1 MEITKTNYNY
11 NKDINSNSLNLSTN
25 KLLTLIDDINIYNL
39 IIKDL
44 KKYNDLIILPDITYL
59 EGLEET
65 LEVENNITHIIIN
78 YEIFT
83 KNNLNLHEIL
93 QFLLNI
99 KKNIKYSN
107 LDIIILL
114 KENNLEIQEKLQLI
128 DINKIF
134 VISNMNPDL
143 LYNIFKNNIYNNDY
157 SLNKD
162 IIVNKLINL
171 EKNNM
176 KIINKY
182 DIKNNPKDI
191 SRSSNLMKIISKIPK
206 YISAIFDHNNSK
218 INTLTNIYKF
228 NDLKK
233 EYNKKLKLNENINKY
248 TINNNK
254 NSININTN
262 NNTDYDLINLPISNL
277 IKNYKK
283 IEIILSNKEDI

>member
-1 MEITKTNYNY
+1 MKMMKNNNNLDTNN
-11 NKDINSNSLNLSTN
+11 NVINSNTT
-25 KLLTLIDDINIYNL
+25 KILTLIDDHKIYDS
-39 IIKDL
+39 IISKLNNYKDL
-44 KKYNDLIILPDITYL
+44 LILPDITYL

-65 LEVENNITHIIIN
+65 LEVNYDISIIIIN

-134 VISNMNPDL
+134 VISNMNPDF

-162 IIVNKLINL
+162 IIVNKLIHL

-191 SRSSNLMKIISKIPK
+191 SKSSNLMKIISKIPK

-218 INTLTNIYKF
+218 INTLTNIYRF

>member
-1 MEITKTNYNY
+1 MKMMKNNNNLDTNN
-11 NKDINSNSLNLSTN
+11 NVINSNTT
-25 KLLTLIDDINIYNL
+25 KILTLIDDHKIYNS
-39 IIKDL
+39 IISKLNNYKDL
-44 KKYNDLIILPDITYL
+44 LILPDITYL

-65 LEVENNITHIIIN
+65 LEVNYDISIIIIN

-134 VISNMNPDL
+134 VISNMNPDF
-143 LYNIFKNNIYNNDY
+143 LYNILKNNIYNNDY

-206 YISAIFDHNNSK
+206 YISTIFNHNNSK
-218 INTLTNIYKF
+218 VNTLTNIYKF

-233 EYNKKLKLNENINKY
+233 EYTKKLKLNENINKY

-262 NNTDYDLINLPISNL
+262 NTTDYDLINLPISNL

>member
-1 MEITKTNYNY
+1 MKMMKNNNNLDTNN
-11 NKDINSNSLNLSTN
+11 NVINSNTT
-25 KLLTLIDDINIYNL
+25 KILTLIDDHKIYDS
-39 IIKDL
+39 IISKLNNYKDL
-44 KKYNDLIILPDITYL
+44 LILPDITYL

-65 LEVENNITHIIIN
+65 LEVNYDISIIIIN

-83 KNNLNLHEIL
+83 KNDLNLHEIL

-99 KKNIKYSN
+99 KKNMKYSN

-134 VISNMNPDL
+134 VISNMNSDF

-162 IIVNKLINL
+162 IIVNKLIHL

-191 SRSSNLMKIISKIPK
+191 SKSSNLMKIISKIPK

-218 INTLTNIYKF
+218 INTLTNIYRF

>member
-1 MEITKTNYNY
+1 MKMMKNNNNLDTNN
-11 NKDINSNSLNLSTN
+11 NVINSNTT
-25 KLLTLIDDINIYNL
+25 KILTLIDDHKIYNS
-39 IIKDL
+39 IISKLNNYKDL
-44 KKYNDLIILPDITYL
+44 LILPDITYL

-65 LEVENNITHIIIN
+65 LEVNYDISIIIIN

-134 VISNMNPDL
+134 VISNMNPDF

-162 IIVNKLINL
+162 IIVNKLIHL

-182 DIKNNPKDI
+182 DIKNNHKDI
-191 SRSSNLMKIISKIPK
+191 SKSSNLMKIISKIPK

-218 INTLTNIYKF
+218 INTLTNIYRF

-262 NNTDYDLINLPISNL
+262 NNTDYDLMNLPISNL

>member
-1 MEITKTNYNY
+1 MKMMK
-11 NKDINSNSLNLSTN
+11 NKNNLNTSNNIINSDTT
-25 KLLTLIDDINIYNL
+25 KILTLIDDHKIYDS
-39 IIKDL
+39 IISKLKNYKDL
-44 KKYNDLIILPDITYL
+44 LILPDITYL

-65 LEVENNITHIIIN
+65 LEVNYDISIIIIN

-83 KNNLNLHEIL
+83 KNNFNLHEIL

-99 KKNIKYSN
+99 KKNIKYNN

-134 VISNMNPDL
+134 VIANMNPDF
-143 LYNIFKNNIYNNDY
+143 LYNILKNNNIYNNDY
-157 SLNKD
+157 SLNKN

-176 KIINKY
+176 EIINKY
-182 DIKNNPKDI
+182 DSKNNPKNI
-191 SRSSNLMKIISKIPK
+191 SKNSNLIKIISTIPK
-206 YISAIFDHNNSK
+206 YISTIFNHNNSK
-218 INTLTNIYKF
+218 VNTLTNIYKF

>member
-1 MEITKTNYNY
+1 MKMMKNNNNLDTSNNV
-11 NKDINSNSLNLSTN
+11 INSNTT
-25 KLLTLIDDINIYNL
+25 KILTLIDDHKIYDS
-39 IIKDL
+39 IISKLNNYKDL
-44 KKYNDLIILPDITYL
+44 LILPDITYL
-59 EGLEET
+59 DGLEET
-65 LEVENNITHIIIN
+65 LEVNYDISIIIIN

-134 VISNMNPDL
+134 VISNMNSDF

-191 SRSSNLMKIISKIPK
+191 SKSSNLMKIISKIPK

-218 INTLTNIYKF
+218 INTLTNIYRF

>member
-1 MEITKTNYNY
+1 MKMMKNNNNLDTNN
-11 NKDINSNSLNLSTN
+11 NVINSNTT
-25 KLLTLIDDINIYNL
+25 KILTLIDDHKIYNS
-39 IIKDL
+39 IISKLNNYKDL
-44 KKYNDLIILPDITYL
+44 LILPDITYL

-65 LEVENNITHIIIN
+65 LEVNYDISIIIIN

-134 VISNMNPDL
+134 VISNMNPDF

-162 IIVNKLINL
+162 IIVNKLIHL
-171 EKNNM
+171 EKNNI

-182 DIKNNPKDI
+182 DIKNNHKDI
-191 SRSSNLMKIISKIPK
+191 SKSSNLMKIISKIPK

-218 INTLTNIYKF
+218 INTLTNIYRF

>member
-1 MEITKTNYNY
+1 MMKNNNNLYTSNNV
-11 NKDINSNSLNLSTN
+11 INSNTT
-25 KLLTLIDDINIYNL
+25 KILTLIDDHKIYDS
-39 IIKDL
+39 IISKLNNYKDL
-44 KKYNDLIILPDITYL
+44 LILPDITYL

-65 LEVENNITHIIIN
+65 LEVNYEISIIIIN

-83 KNNLNLHEIL
+83 KNNFNLHEIL

-134 VISNMNPDL
+134 VISNMNSDF
-143 LYNIFKNNIYNNDY
+143 LYNILKNNNIYNNDY
-157 SLNKD
+157 SLNKN

-176 KIINKY
+176 EIINKY
-182 DIKNNPKDI
+182 DSKNNPKNI
-191 SRSSNLMKIISKIPK
+191 SKNSNLIKIISTIPK
-206 YISAIFDHNNSK
+206 YISTIFNHNNPK
-218 INTLTNIYKF
+218 VNTLTNIYKF

-262 NNTDYDLINLPISNL
+262 NTTDYDLINLPISNL

>member
-1 MEITKTNYNY
+1 MKMMKNNNNLDTNN
-11 NKDINSNSLNLSTN
+11 NVINSNTT
-25 KLLTLIDDINIYNL
+25 KILTLIDDHKIYNS
-39 IIKDL
+39 IISKLNNYKDL
-44 KKYNDLIILPDITYL
+44 LILPDITYL
-59 EGLEET
+59 DGLEET
-65 LEVENNITHIIIN
+65 LEVNYDISIIIIN

-134 VISNMNPDL
+134 VISNMNPDF

-162 IIVNKLINL
+162 IIVNKLIHL

-182 DIKNNPKDI
+182 DIKNNHKDI
-191 SRSSNLMKIISKIPK
+191 SKSLNLMKIISKIPK

-218 INTLTNIYKF
+218 INTLTNIYRF

>member
-1 MEITKTNYNY
+1 MKMMKNNNNLDTNN
-11 NKDINSNSLNLSTN
+11 NVINSNTT
-25 KLLTLIDDINIYNL
+25 KILTLIDDHKIYDS
-39 IIKDL
+39 IISKLNNYKDL
-44 KKYNDLIILPDITYL
+44 LILPDITYL

-65 LEVENNITHIIIN
+65 LEVNYDISIIIIN

-83 KNNLNLHEIL
+83 KNDLNLHEIL

-99 KKNIKYSN
+99 KKNMKYSN

-134 VISNMNPDL
+134 VISNMNPDF

-191 SRSSNLMKIISKIPK
+191 SKSSNLMKIISKIPK

-218 INTLTNIYKF
+218 INTLTNIYRF

>member
-1 MEITKTNYNY
+1 MKNNNNLDTNN
-11 NKDINSNSLNLSTN
+11 NVINSNTT
-25 KLLTLIDDINIYNL
+25 KILTLIDDHKIYNS
-39 IIKDL
+39 IISKLNNYKDL
-44 KKYNDLIILPDITYL
+44 LILPDITYL

-65 LEVENNITHIIIN
+65 LEVNYDISIIIIN

>member
-1 MEITKTNYNY
+1 MKMMKNNNNLDTNN
-11 NKDINSNSLNLSTN
+11 NVINSNTT
-25 KLLTLIDDINIYNL
+25 KILTLIDDHKIYDS
-39 IIKDL
+39 IISKLNNYKDL
-44 KKYNDLIILPDITYL
+44 LILPDITYL

-65 LEVENNITHIIIN
+65 LEVNYDISIIIIN

-83 KNNLNLHEIL
+83 KNDLNLHEIL

-99 KKNIKYSN
+99 KKNMKYSN

-134 VISNMNPDL
+134 VISNMNSDF

-162 IIVNKLINL
+162 IIVNKLIHL

-182 DIKNNPKDI
+182 DIKNNHKDI
-191 SRSSNLMKIISKIPK
+191 SKSSNLMKIISKIPK

-218 INTLTNIYKF
+218 INTLTNIYRF

>member
-1 MEITKTNYNY
+1 MKMMKNNNSLDTNN
-11 NKDINSNSLNLSTN
+11 NVINSNTT
-25 KLLTLIDDINIYNL
+25 KILTLIDDHKIYDS
-39 IIKDL
+39 IILKLNNYKDL
-44 KKYNDLIILPDITYL
+44 LILPDITYL

-65 LEVENNITHIIIN
+65 LEVNYDISIIIIN

-134 VISNMNPDL
+134 VISNMNPDF

-162 IIVNKLINL
+162 IIVNKLIHL

-182 DIKNNPKDI
+182 DIKNNHKDI
-191 SRSSNLMKIISKIPK
+191 SKSSNLMKIISKIPK

-218 INTLTNIYKF
+218 INTLTNIYRF

>member
-1 MEITKTNYNY
+1 MKMMKNNNSLDTNN
-11 NKDINSNSLNLSTN
+11 NVINSNTT
-25 KLLTLIDDINIYNL
+25 KILTLIDDHKIYDSIILKLNNYKNL
-39 IIKDL
+39 L
-44 KKYNDLIILPDITYL
+44 ILPDITYL

-65 LEVENNITHIIIN
+65 LEVNYDISIIIIN

-134 VISNMNPDL
+134 VISNMNPDF

-157 SLNKD
+157 SLNKN

-176 KIINKY
+176 EIINKY
-182 DIKNNPKDI
+182 DSKNNPKDI
-191 SRSSNLMKIISKIPK
+191 SKNSNLIKIISTIPK
-206 YISAIFDHNNSK
+206 YISTIFNHNNSK
-218 INTLTNIYKF
+218 VNTLTNIYKF

-233 EYNKKLKLNENINKY
+233 EYTKKLKLNENINKY

-262 NNTDYDLINLPISNL
+262 NTTDYDLINLPISNL